1 VTTIA
6 SNTDPIYSKASDVQ
20 GSALITT
27 AASVVYDISGTIG
40 TDIYKIFTADATN
53 GGFVQRIRLKYAG
66 NSTTTSN
73 AAVMKIWLST
83 VSSGTPTIGTQ
94 AWFLDEIALPATGT
108 LTTTATNAV
117 YDIPLNFALKAG
129 QHLLAK
135 ITVSQPANFGW
146 MAVVIGGAY

>member
-73 AAVMKIWLST
+73 AAVAKIWLSSVT
-83 VSSGTPTIGTQ
+83 SGTPTIGTQ

-117 YDIPLNFALKAG
+117 YDVPLNFAVPAG
-129 QHLLAK
+129 WCICVK

-146 MAVVIGGAY
+146 MCTVIAGKY